1 MACCRETGC
10 QRKKPFKIRRGG
22 LTRRVFLIT
31 DYGFQNEGRTLV
43 SRRRHDI
50 TDEIEAFMRSEG
62 WVPPPKRDDD
72 GED

>member
-1 MACCRETGC
+1 MAKPCCNETRC

-22 LTRRVFLIT
+22 LTHRVYLIT
-31 DYGFQNEGRTLV
+31 DYAINGTVLV
-43 SRRRHDI
+43 SQRRHDI

-62 WVPPPKRDDD
+62 WEPPQEEVD